1 MEFNKI
7 ILFEFKSSKNKD
19 KDIEM
24 EKKIKKFPIYIYIYI
39 LKKQL
44 KYIQSSSIW
53 STTWI
58 EKWTWID
65 HNKKKDNFFF

>member
-1 MEFNKI
+1 MMEFNKI

-24 EKKIKKFPIYIYIYI
+24 EKKIKKFPIYIYI

-65 HNKKKDNFFF
+65 HKKKKR

>member
-24 EKKIKKFPIYIYIYI
+24 EKKIKKFPIYIYI
-39 LKKQL
+39 KK
-44 KYIQSSSIW
+44 
-53 STTWI
+53 TI
-58 EKWTWID
+58 EIYPKFLNMVYHVD
-65 HNKKKDNFFF
+65 

>member
-1 MEFNKI
+1 MMEFNKI

-39 LKKQL
+39 KK
-44 KYIQSSSIW
+44 
-53 STTWI
+53 TI
-58 EKWTWID
+58 EIYPKFLNMVYHVD
-65 HNKKKDNFFF
+65 

>member
-39 LKKQL
+39 KK
-44 KYIQSSSIW
+44 
-53 STTWI
+53 TI
-58 EKWTWID
+58 EIHPKFLNMVYHVD
-65 HNKKKDNFFF
+65 

>member
-39 LKKQL
+39 YIKK
-44 KYIQSSSIW
+44 
-53 STTWI
+53 TI
-58 EKWTWID
+58 EIYPKFLNMVYHVDWEMD
-65 HNKKKDNFFF
+65 LDRS